1 MNNIRRKAIGKI
13 QEQLDELRSTL
24 QDVLDEEQE
33 CFDNIPENLWGS
45 ERYEKADEAL
55 ENLTCAMENIEE
67 VVNYLTEATA

>member
-55 ENLTCAMENIEE
+55 ENLTSAMDSIEE
-67 VVNYLTEATA
+67 AVDYLTEAAA

>member
-55 ENLTCAMENIEE
+55 ENLTCAMESIEE
-67 VVNYLTEATA
+67 AVDYLTEATE